1 MWCLMKS
8 NRFIS
13 NLLVETGAYRDLP
26 QPVILV
32 NGEILG
38 TYFVNTEKACQDEGK
53 FKQYGNDSLGMVRH
67 AIKMTK
73 EHPSFNQA
81 IEILT
86 ESMEEL
92 FDDVEQERRIV
103 SGGQRRDW
111 IFSGPVADKL
121 KVPHV
126 SLYKQKSGEEDKIE
140 VIKDGSLD
148 PSYDLEGKYTVHVV
162 DLITKGSSIYRVEN
176 WQEKGWV
183 SMLRRK
189 GATINDLVA
198 VVTRCQGGEKM
209 LADLPEPVNT
219 HPFVAIDEDFVKEYS
234 SNSER
239 ALEYMENPMEWTR
252 NYLKEHG
259 ALALVDTFDPNGSKF
274 NRAEKFI
281 KKHGQLLYDAGR
293 LDEFEEAV
301 QEKFGMS
308 VIETY
313 ELGIKLR

>member
-1 MWCLMKS
+1 MES
-8 NRFIS
+8 NQFIS
-13 NLLVETGAYRDLP
+13 NLLVETGAYQDLIN
-26 QPVILV
+26 PVILV

-38 TYFVNTEKACQDEGK
+38 TYFVNAEKACQDEGK
-53 FKQYGNDSLGMVRH
+53 FKQYGNDSLGMIRH

-81 IEILT
+81 IEILS

-92 FDDVEQERRIV
+92 FDDVEQERRVV

-111 IFSGPVADKL
+111 IFSGPVAEKL

-126 SLYKQKSGEEDKIE
+126 SLYKQKLGEEDKIE
-140 VIKDGSLD
+140 VIKDDSLD
-148 PSYDLEGKYTVHVV
+148 LSYDLKGKYAVHVV
-162 DLITKGSSIYRVEN
+162 DLITKASSIYRVEN

-183 SMLRRK
+183 PMLRKK
-189 GATINDLVA
+189 GVTVNDVVA

-209 LADLPEPVNT
+209 LGKLPEPINI

-234 SNSER
+234 SNPER
-239 ALEYMENPMEWTR
+239 ALEYMENPMKWTR
-252 NYLKEHG
+252 NYLKENG
-259 ALALVDTFDPNGSKF
+259 ALALVDTFDPNGSKL

-281 KKHGQLLYDAGR
+281 KKHGQFLYDAGR
-293 LDEFEEAV
+293 LDEFEKAV
-301 QEKFGMS
+301 QEKFGIS

-313 ELGIKLR
+313 ELGKNLR